1 MSDDADDRDRNA
13 SDTGTDSG
21 VDFQRSALVLVDIQ
35 PDFLPGGSLPVEDG
49 DAILPGV
56 RELMESDLFSVQVA
70 TQDWHPP
77 GHVSFASNHEG
88 HDPMDVIELHGHDQT
103 LWPEHCVQGTEG
115 AELHPDLPWQSVSVI
130 VRKGTQIDADSY
142 SGFRNNWDP
151 DGERPPTGLAGY
163 LEERRVENLYLCGLA
178 RDVCVKWTAED
189 GVDAGFRVFFVWD
202 LTRSVDPSGDDE
214 LRSELERLGIDVIH
228 SADLIG

>member
-1 MSDDADDRDRNA
+1 MRDDADDRDRSA
-13 SDTGTDSG
+13 SDAGTDAS
-21 VDFQRSALVLVDIQ
+21 VDFERSALVLVDIQ

-88 HDPMDVIELHGHDQT
+88 HEPMDVIELHGHDQT
-103 LWPEHCVQGTEG
+103 LWPDHCVQGTEG
-115 AELHPDLPWQSVSVI
+115 AELHPDLPWESVSVI
-130 VRKGTQIDADSY
+130 VRKGTQVDADSY
-142 SGFRNNWDP
+142 SGFRNNWNP
-151 DGERPPTGLAGY
+151 DGERPPTGLSGY
-163 LEERRVENLYLCGLA
+163 LEERSIENVYLCGLA

-189 GVDAGFRVFFVWD
+189 GGDAGFRVSFLWD

-214 LRSELERLGIDVIH
+214 LRSDLESLGIDVIH
-228 SADLIG
+228 SEDLIG